1 MMTTSTN
8 RRRAL
13 WAGMAVTAALLAP
26 RPAASQSTFK
36 IEEATI
42 AGIQQAIKAGQ
53 TTCRQVVEAYIER
66 ARAYNG
72 ICTALVTADGKPIAP
87 AKGAVRAGA
96 PITFP
101 TQTVAVSTI
110 FPSFTEY
117 AGLPLE
123 LGRME
128 PTLSD
133 PGRPAAVG
141 HARRHPQRGAAER
154 ARDAQ
159 HPRRALGHL
168 QGRLRPRAVGGAA
181 AGGRAGRVRGVP
193 QAARRAR
200 ARRRARHAVRPQSRP
215 GEDAD
220 VLRRVL
226 VQELVRREGHARHR
240 RQRRQ
245 LRDGRAEGRLAG
257 RRRAARPRAR
267 SSTPSRPRTT
277 SAAHRRRPGRR
288 SRRRTCPSAT

>member
-1 MMTTSTN
+1 MMTSTN

-13 WAGMAVTAALLAP
+13 WAGMAVTAVLLAP

-36 IEEATI
+36 IEEASI

-72 ICTALVTADGKPIAP
+72 TCTALVTADGKPIAP
-87 AKGAVRAGA
+87 AKGVVRAGA

-110 FPSFTEY
+110 FPRLQRVRRAAVRARAHGADAVGSE
-117 AGLPLE
+117 
-123 LGRME
+123 
-128 PTLSD
+128 
-133 PGRPAAVG
+133 RPAAVG
-141 HARRHPQRGAAER
+141 DARRHPQRGAAER

-159 HPRRALGHL
+159 HPRRTLGHL

-181 AGGRAGRVRGVP
+181 AGGCAGRVRGVP
-193 QAARRAR
+193 QAAGRARAGRRAR
-200 ARRRARHAVRPQSRP
+200 RAVRHATPTSPSCRCTAPCSRSRTGTTP
-215 GEDAD
+215 RTCAAPAATTSISRWTC
-220 VLRRVL
+220 RRST
-226 VQELVRREGHARHR
+226 RRTSPSC
-240 RQRRQ
+240 
-245 LRDGRAEGRLAG
+245 GR
-257 RRRAARPRAR
+257 RAR
-267 SSTPSRPRTT
+267 SSTPSRRRTT

-288 SRRRTCPSAT
+288 SRRRTCRSAS

>member
-13 WAGMAVTAALLAP
+13 WAGLAVTAALLAP

-36 IEEATI
+36 IEEASI

-53 TTCRQVVEAYIER
+53 TTCRQVVEAYLER

-72 ICTALVTADGKPIAP
+72 TCTALVTADGKPIAP

-110 FPSFTEY
+110 FPRFTEY
-117 AGLPLE
+117 AGLPFE

-133 PGRPAAVG
+133 PS
-141 HARRHPQRGAAER
+141 
-154 ARDAQ
+154 
-159 HPRRALGHL
+159 
-168 QGRLRPRAVGGAA
+168 
-181 AGGRAGRVRGVP
+181 VP
-193 QAARRAR
+193 Q
-200 ARRRARHAVRPQSRP
+200 QW
-215 GEDAD
+215 GM
-220 VLRRVL
+220 RVGIPT
-226 VQELVRREGHARHR
+226 RG
-240 RQRRQ
+240 
-245 LRDGRAEGRLAG
+245 
-257 RRRAARPRAR
+257 
-267 SSTPSRPRTT
+267 S
-277 SAAHRRRPGRR
+277 
-288 SRRRTCPSAT
+288 